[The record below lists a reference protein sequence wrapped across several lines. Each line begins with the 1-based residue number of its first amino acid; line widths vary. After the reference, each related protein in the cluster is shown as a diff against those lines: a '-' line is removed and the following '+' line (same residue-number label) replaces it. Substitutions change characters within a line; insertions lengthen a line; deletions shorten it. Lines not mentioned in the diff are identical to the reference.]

1 MMNLRTLLLLAAASF
16 LPFSPLCAQQEEPAQ
31 GEESAQPLPASHR
44 EAALL
49 LIDLLRQTDAC
60 LASCTDAAGVQAAIP
75 KLRLLAESVRAFKH
89 IQDSLPEPTTQDYMA
104 VQDLTGDFNTV
115 WDSIRSHIRR
125 LESSNLLT
133 NELRDVLVITSPPHP
148 LPDSP

>member
-1 MMNLRTLLLLAAASF
+1 MMNLRTLLLLAAASL
-16 LPFSPLCAQQEEPAQ
+16 LPSSPLCAQQEEPEQKEEPAQ
-31 GEESAQPLPASHR
+31 GTPTSHR
-44 EAALL
+44 EAALM
-49 LIDLLRQTDAC
+49 LIDLLRQTDDC

-104 VQDLTGDFNTV
+104 GQDLTGDFNTV

-133 NELRDVLVITSPPHP
+133 NELRDVLVITSPPP
-148 LPDSP
+148 SPP